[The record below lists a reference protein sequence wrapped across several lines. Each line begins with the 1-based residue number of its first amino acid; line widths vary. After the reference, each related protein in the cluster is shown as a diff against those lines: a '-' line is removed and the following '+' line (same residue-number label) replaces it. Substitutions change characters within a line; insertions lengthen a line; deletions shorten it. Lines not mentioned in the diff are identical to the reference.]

1 MKIFGKIVLFG
12 AGTALGYYLA
22 NNKIDVELN
31 VEQFVDKVKS
41 KVSDA
46 MGKTCTCDDESCE
59 CGEGDCC
66 CGEEEQEIGSEDF
79 AG

>member
-31 VEQFVDKVKS
+31 VEQIVDKVKS
-41 KVSDA
+41 KVNEA
-46 MGKTCTCDDESCE
+46 MGKTCTCENESCE
-59 CGEGDCC
+59 CGECDCA
-66 CGEEEQEIGSEDF
+66 EEEQEVGSEDF

>member
-12 AGTALGYYLA
+12 AGAALGYYLA

-31 VEQFVDKVKS
+31 VEQIVDKVKS
-41 KVSDA
+41 KVNEA
-46 MGKTCTCDDESCE
+46 MGKTCTCENESCE
-59 CGEGDCC
+59 CGDDCC
-66 CGEEEQEIGSEDF
+66 CEDEQENVSEDF

>member
-12 AGTALGYYLA
+12 AGAALGYYLA

-31 VEQFVDKVKS
+31 VEQIVDKVKS
-41 KVSDA
+41 KVNEA
-46 MGKTCTCDDESCE
+46 MGKTCGCENESCE
-59 CGEGDCC
+59 CGDDCC
-66 CGEEEQEIGSEDF
+66 CEDEQENVSEDF